1 MKDVSYR
8 DRLTELIEQKEDQQ
22 RDSEISSDLSIPH

>member
-22 RDSEISSDLSIPH
+22 SDSEISSDHSTPH